1 MADNTV
7 MALMWCILEL
17 NLSIIGG
24 SMATIKPFL
33 RIAIPRM
40 FTTNYGA
47 SASAGIHLESKDRST
62 GFQSR
67 STQNTKP
74 DHSAKAPQI
83 SHGYA
88 TSTEELVVA

>member
-1 MADNTV
+1 
-7 MALMWCILEL
+7 MALMWCVLEL

-62 GFQSR
+62 GYQSR
-67 STQNTKP
+67 SIQSLKP
-74 DHSAKAPQI
+74 VHSSKAPQI
-83 SHGYA
+83 SHFHA
-88 TSTEELVVA
+88 TSTEELVMA